1 MSAFGYLELYGTLA
15 IFVPGG
21 PCHWGLQ
28 SWRGKLRSGLGT
40 PTARPTKRNRLRAL
54 EASALEVQNF
64 RMDASSA
71 SSLRTGLRTWGSPV
85 RFVSGG
91 YTPPIGRPI
100 PPGLD
105 QDSARHTRNH
115 HQCRAATMMI
125 ATSTRPTTIKVSNVL
140 GRDVPVLGM
149 GVSGRCSPRSSG
161 ELLTLR

>member
-28 SWRGKLRSGLGT
+28 SWRGKLRLGT

-91 YTPPIGRPI
+91 YTPPARKADPPRARPRLSPAHPQSPPVPCGDYDDRDQHKANHDQGKQRARARRAGARYGRLREMFSPI
-100 PPGLD
+100 
-105 QDSARHTRNH
+105 
-115 HQCRAATMMI
+115 
-125 ATSTRPTTIKVSNVL
+125 
-140 GRDVPVLGM
+140 
-149 GVSGRCSPRSSG
+149 
-161 ELLTLR
+161 